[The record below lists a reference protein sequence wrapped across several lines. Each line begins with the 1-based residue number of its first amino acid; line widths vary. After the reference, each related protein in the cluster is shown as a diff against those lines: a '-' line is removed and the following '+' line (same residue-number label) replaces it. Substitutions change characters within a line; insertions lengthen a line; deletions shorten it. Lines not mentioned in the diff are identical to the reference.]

1 MATDNTVYQLT
12 RSGSAALAN
21 PQGRVSRG
29 FLRLMAQLDGARDL
43 RALHTFIPNLG
54 IDDLRLWTRELERQG
69 LIERPRQQALN
80 NSGSFEYEGALEM
93 EKDDAFNRAVEQIRT
108 SLKREQPQA
117 EERQLTTSA
126 RLVAI
131 ESDSTTRAITE
142 HGFFAFPSRAADK
155 GNSGGNGKSNGGAA
169 AVPADFLV
177 LIVEDD
183 PVRAHMTQTIVARDG
198 YQTALTGDGNGLL
211 AYLKSP
217 RRPDL
222 ILLDVELPGGNGFDF
237 LEKMRD
243 HLNYKKQRVIMLTGR
258 SERSD
263 IARGILLGANGYVTK
278 PYKPELL
285 RGAIRQ
291 TLNLP

>member
-1 MATDNTVYQLT
+1 MATDNPVYRLT
-12 RSGSAALAN
+12 RSGATALAN

-29 FLRLMAQLDGARDL
+29 FLRLMAQLDGERDL
-43 RALHTFIPNLG
+43 RELHTFIPNLAP
-54 IDDLRLWTRELERQG
+54 DDLRLWTRELERQG
-69 LIERPRQQALN
+69 LIEQPRRLALN

-93 EKDDAFNRAVEQIRT
+93 EKDDAFNQTVEQIRL
-108 SLKREQPQA
+108 SLKRDQPQT
-117 EERQLTTSA
+117 EDHLLKTTA
-126 RLVAI
+126 RLVAL
-131 ESDSTTRAITE
+131 ESDSTARAITE
-142 HGFFAFPSRAADK
+142 NGFFAFPSRAGEADD
-155 GNSGGNGKSNGGAA
+155 SAQA
-169 AVPADFLV
+169 RPEAFLV

-183 PVRAHMTQTIVARDG
+183 PLQAHMTQTIVARDG
-198 YQTALTGDGNGLL
+198 YQTALAADGNGLL

-237 LEKMRD
+237 LEKMRN
-243 HLNYKKQRVIMLTGR
+243 HLNYQKQRVIMLTGR

>member
-12 RSGSAALAN
+12 RSGTAALAN

-43 RALHTFIPNLG
+43 RALQTFIPNLTPE
-54 IDDLRLWTRELERQG
+54 DLRLWTRELERQG

-93 EKDDAFNRAVEQIRT
+93 EKDDAFNRTVEQIRT

-131 ESDSTTRAITE
+131 ESDSTTRAISE
-142 HGFFAFPSRAADK
+142 NGFFAFPSRAADK
-155 GNSGGNGKSNGGAA
+155 GNGKGNGGGSGTA

-183 PVRAHMTQTIVARDG
+183 PVQAHMTQTIVARDG

-217 RRPDL
+217 LRPDL

-237 LEKMRD
+237 LEKMRN
-243 HLNYKKQRVIMLTGR
+243 HLNFKKQRVIMLTGR

-263 IARGILLGANGYVTK
+263 IARGILLGANGYVAK

>member
-1 MATDNTVYQLT
+1 MASENTVYRLT
-12 RSGSAALAN
+12 RGGASALEN

-29 FLRLMAQLDGARDL
+29 FLRLMAQIDGERDL
-43 RALHTFIPNLG
+43 KGLRGAMPNLSAEDIG
-54 IDDLRLWTRELERQG
+54 LWTRELERQG
-69 LIERPRQQALN
+69 MIERPRQATLN
-80 NSGSFEYEGALEM
+80 NSGSFEYEGALDM
-93 EKDDAFNRAVEQIRT
+93 TKDDAFNQTVEQIRL

-117 EERQLTTSA
+117 EERELTTSA

-131 ESDSTTRAITE
+131 ESDSTTRAISE
-142 HGFFAFPSRAADK
+142 KGFFAFPSR
-155 GNSGGNGKSNGGAA
+155 SGEGD
-169 AVPADFLV
+169 AVQAKPADFLV

-183 PVRAHMTQTIVARDG
+183 PVQAHMTQTIVSRDG
-198 YQTALTGDGNGLL
+198 YQTAVAADGNGLL
-211 AYLKSP
+211 GYLKSP

-237 LEKMRD
+237 LEKMRN
-243 HLNYKKQRVIMLTGR
+243 HLNYKTQRVIMLTSR